1 MGNTPQSLFL
11 PETTQTTKNMYAIS
25 THCLH
30 AEPLESALDKLA
42 PHTGHVEIMSD
53 GPHLLTDTKLLESY
67 SFNYSIHAPSHGV
80 NIASVL
86 EPIRRASVEV
96 IADTFALAAEV
107 DAPVVV
113 HLGYFAWEYEYDL
126 AEQHLRA
133 SLAQIRAESIQYGVT
148 YFIENMG
155 NWGYFFLKEPKD
167 LPLLD
172 SALFCL
178 DVGHANECGTLDAFL
193 TAPFAHVHLHDNNG
207 KHDSHEAVGKGNIN
221 FDNVMKQVRENNIK
235 TPVIEVESF
244 EGALETLD
252 ILTKRYGV

>member
-1 MGNTPQSLFL
+1 M
-11 PETTQTTKNMYAIS
+11 
-25 THCLH
+25 
-30 AEPLESALDKLA
+30 
-42 PHTGHVEIMSD
+42 
-53 GPHLLTDTKLLESY
+53 
-67 SFNYSIHAPSHGV
+67 
-80 NIASVL
+80 L

-113 HLGYFAWEYEYDL
+113 HPGYFAWEYEYDL
-126 AEQHLRA
+126 AEKHLRA

-155 NWGYFFLKEPKD
+155 NWGYFFLKDPKD

-172 SALFCL
+172 GALFCL
-178 DVGHANECGTLDAFL
+178 DVGHANECGNLGEFL
-193 TAPFAHVHLHDNNG
+193 QTPFTREHLHDNNG
-207 KHDSHEAVGKGNIN
+207 KYDSHDAVGKGNID
-221 FDNVMKQVRENNIK
+221 FDAVMKRVRENNIK

-252 ILTKRYGV
+252 ILTKRYGA

>member
-1 MGNTPQSLFL
+1 M
-11 PETTQTTKNMYAIS
+11 
-25 THCLH
+25 
-30 AEPLESALDKLA
+30 
-42 PHTGHVEIMSD
+42 
-53 GPHLLTDTKLLESY
+53 
-67 SFNYSIHAPSHGV
+67 
-80 NIASVL
+80 L

-113 HLGYFAWEYEYDL
+113 HPGYFAWEYEYDL
-126 AEQHLRA
+126 AEKHLRA

-172 SALFCL
+172 GALFCL
-178 DVGHANECGTLDAFL
+178 DVGHANECGNLGEFL
-193 TAPFAHVHLHDNNG
+193 QTPFAHVHLHDNNG
-207 KHDSHEAVGKGNIN
+207 KHDSHDAVGKGNID
-221 FDNVMKQVRENNIK
+221 FDAVMKRVRENNIK

-252 ILTKRYGV
+252 ILTKRYGA

>member
-1 MGNTPQSLFL
+1 
-11 PETTQTTKNMYAIS
+11 MYSIS

-30 AEPLESALDKLA
+30 AESLHSALDKLV
-42 PHTGHVEIMSD
+42 PYTKNVEIMSD

-67 SFNYSIHAPSHGV
+67 SFKYSIHAPSRGV

-113 HLGYFAWEYEYDL
+113 HPGYFAWEYEYEL

-172 SALFCL
+172 GALFCL
-178 DVGHANECGTLDAFL
+178 DVGHANECGNLDRFL
-193 TAPFAHVHLHDNNG
+193 PSSFAHVHLHDNDG
-207 KHDSHEAVGKGNIN
+207 KSDSHESVGKGTID
-221 FDNVMKQVRENNIK
+221 FDAVMKRVAENNVK

-244 EGALETLD
+244 DGALETLD
-252 ILTKRYGV
+252 ILTKRYGS

>member
-1 MGNTPQSLFL
+1 
-11 PETTQTTKNMYAIS
+11 MYAIS

-30 AEPLESALDKLA
+30 AEPLATALDKLA
-42 PHTGHVEIMSD
+42 PHTDHVEIMSD
-53 GPHLLTDTKLLESY
+53 GPHLLSDTKLLESY
-67 SFNYSIHAPSHGV
+67 SFQYSIHAPSRGV

-113 HLGYFAWEYEYDL
+113 HPGYFAWEYEYDL
-126 AEQHLRA
+126 AEKHLRA

-172 SALFCL
+172 GALFCL
-178 DVGHANECGTLDAFL
+178 DVGHANECGNLGEFL
-193 TAPFAHVHLHDNNG
+193 QTPFAHVHLHDNNG
-207 KHDSHEAVGKGNIN
+207 KHDSNDAVGKGTID
-221 FDNVMKQVRENNIK
+221 FDAVMKRVRENNIK
-235 TPVIEVESF
+235 KTGSEVESF

-252 ILTKRYGV
+252 ILTKRYGA